1 MRLLLN
7 WTQFW
12 VAIRKENDER
22 RTTKTF
28 YPHTDHYSIPSS
40 FSFACHAEA
49 KRRWVFRDFFAF
61 SLRLLL
67 FLLSPTYCPLEFGRS
82 PTVLWNFFEGRPA
95 HIHAVQDAIQ
105 QKIKE
110 WTWLATLAQLNQ
122 NL

>member
-1 MRLLLN
+1 MWVLLKWTRFGMRPE
-7 WTQFW
+7 
-12 VAIRKENDER
+12 KKM
-22 RTTKTF
+22 TKKF

-49 KRRWVFRDFFAF
+49 ERRRVFRNFLAF

-67 FLLSPTYCPLEFGRS
+67 FLLSPILPAGVWKIPHSSLE
-82 PTVLWNFFEGRPA
+82 FFEGRPT
-95 HIHAVQDAIQ
+95 HICAVQDTIQ

-110 WTWLATLAQLNQ
+110 WAWLAALAQLNQ